1 MPSLF
6 ANFIV
11 DLWHIFF
18 TLQLSTYIYVKLL
31 FDVIELKKS
40 LILIEQPERTDP

>member
-18 TLQLSTYIYVKLL
+18 TVHLFPYFIIQGVIEHGLKLL
-31 FDVIELKKS
+31 QSQE
-40 LILIEQPERTDP
+40 